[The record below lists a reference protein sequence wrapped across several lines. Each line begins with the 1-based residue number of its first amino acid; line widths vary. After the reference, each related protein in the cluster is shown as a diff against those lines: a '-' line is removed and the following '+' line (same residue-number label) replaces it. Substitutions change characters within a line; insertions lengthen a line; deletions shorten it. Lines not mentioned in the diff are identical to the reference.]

1 MTKKYQANDIHAG
14 CAVAAVNEKDENTLT
29 CLDDF
34 PANGLGPAS
43 LAVQAT
49 RAATR
54 HRSDLYNGGGYF
66 KYSFDGDYFVWS
78 VDGGDAVEYAY
89 DRDAYDDAYKLYKR
103 GVENATA
110 FYKVSMDCQYQ
121 SHPSPGFNTC
131 SLNFVCKEIVETE
144 FISAD
149 GLPAEPG
156 TEIYSGD
163 C

>member
-1 MTKKYQANDIHAG
+1 MASYETIPAAAAEDGLLLDTPKPKTNSLKGLVAG
-14 CAVAAVNEKDENTLT
+14 AAMASFVLGMVAAM
-29 CLDDF
+29 
-34 PANGLGPAS
+34 
-43 LAVQAT
+43 AVTQHA
-49 RAATR
+49 
-54 HRSDLYNGGGYF
+54 
-66 KYSFDGDYFVWS
+66 
-78 VDGGDAVEYAY
+78 
-89 DRDAYDDAYKLYKR
+89 
-103 GVENATA
+103 
-110 FYKVSMDCQYQ
+110 

>member
-1 MTKKYQANDIHAG
+1 MPGVLGGVYTSG
-14 CAVAAVNEKDENTLT
+14 AAAKAPGRTG
-29 CLDDF
+29 DF
-34 PANGLGPAS
+34 AS
-43 LAVQAT
+43 NSSAKSASSKSAT

-54 HRSDLYNGGGYF
+54 YYDTVPDGEPLFNDGGGFWYDF
-66 KYSFDGDYFVWS
+66 GSDRLVWA
-78 VDGGDAVEYAY
+78 VDGGDAVEYDY

-103 GVENATA
+103 GVENATV
-110 FYKVSMDCQYQ
+110 FYKVSMNCQYQ

-131 SLNFVCKEIVETE
+131 SLNFVCKDIVETE

>member
-1 MTKKYQANDIHAG
+1 MLELVANRPPS
-14 CAVAAVNEKDENTLT
+14 
-29 CLDDF
+29 LDDNF
-34 PANGLGPAS
+34 PTNGLGPAA

-54 HRSDLYNGGGYF
+54 YYDTVPDGEPLFNDGGGFWYDF
-66 KYSFDGDYFVWS
+66 GSDRLVWA
-78 VDGGDAVEYAY
+78 VDGGDAVAYAY

>member
-1 MTKKYQANDIHAG
+1 MRDSST
-14 CAVAAVNEKDENTLT
+14 AACQT
-29 CLDDF
+29 
-34 PANGLGPAS
+34 
-43 LAVQAT
+43 
-49 RAATR
+49 
-54 HRSDLYNGGGYF
+54 GYF

-78 VDGGDAVEYAY
+78 VDGEDAVEYAY

-103 GVENATA
+103 GVENATV

>member
-1 MTKKYQANDIHAG
+1 M
-14 CAVAAVNEKDENTLT
+14 
-29 CLDDF
+29 
-34 PANGLGPAS
+34 
-43 LAVQAT
+43 
-49 RAATR
+49 
-54 HRSDLYNGGGYF
+54 
-66 KYSFDGDYFVWS
+66 WS
-78 VDGGDAVEYAY
+78 VDGGDAVEYDY